1 MAITTKQ
8 SNLPTIQRLK
18 YEDYSRATNW
28 QQAMQAL
35 VNSLNLFM
43 TPVYDILNGGV
54 TYMNL
59 AVPQTYT
66 KVITAASPTTFSFV
80 NPLPIQ
86 PQAVIVGNCWSGI
99 PSTHPAVAL
108 QVYWHYSGN
117 SIVVDNIVGL
127 TSGTQYTIVLVIL

>member
-1 MAITTKQ
+1 MATKQ

-18 YEDYSRATNW
+18 YEDYARNGTW
-28 QQAMQAL
+28 QQAVQAL

-59 AVPQTYT
+59 TVPKTFT

-80 NPLPIQ
+80 NPLAIAPS
-86 PQAVIVGNCWSGI
+86 AVLVGNVWTGI
-99 PSTHPAVAL
+99 PSTHPSGAVS
-108 QVYWHYSGN
+108 VFWHPTGSA
-117 SIVVDNIVGL
+117 IVIDDVVGL
-127 TSGTQYTIVLVIL
+127 TSGTQYNLTLVIL

>member
-1 MAITTKQ
+1 MATSQ
-8 SNLPTIQRLK
+8 SNLPTLQRLK
-18 YEDYSRATNW
+18 YEDYARYPDWKQAT
-28 QQAMQAL
+28 QAL

-59 AVPQTYT
+59 TVPQTYT

-80 NPLPIQ
+80 NPLAIQ
-86 PQAVIVGNCWSGI
+86 PSAVILGNCWTGI

-108 QVYWHYSGN
+108 QVYWHSSGGT
-117 SIVVDNIVGL
+117 ILVDDIIGL
-127 TSGTQYTIVLVIL
+127 TAGTQYTVVLVIL